1 MLVVLRIL
9 NDDLVIITVQFEIF
23 LIITVKELNFRKR
36 YLLTVLRIIVI
47 ILLKLDLII
56 IMIL

>member
-23 LIITVKELNFRKR
+23 LIITVKELNFIKR